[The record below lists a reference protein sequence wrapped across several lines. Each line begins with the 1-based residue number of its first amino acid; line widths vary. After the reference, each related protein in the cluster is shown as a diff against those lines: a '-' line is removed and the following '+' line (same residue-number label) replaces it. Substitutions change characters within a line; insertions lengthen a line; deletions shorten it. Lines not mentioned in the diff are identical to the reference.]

1 MPARSQVEGT
11 RKDNY
16 MQKHSTNDWQNR
28 LERWLLNSRFAVL
41 GLLVLVAA
49 CSNAP
54 DQSSNAKNTAPAVS
68 TNLSAEQ
75 VLQRMAE
82 KLKGAQQLTFKVTRQ
97 LDPALLEEGDML
109 QNAEIEFAIARPN
122 RLKTRS
128 AGGERVRSFY
138 ADGKTAVLF
147 DESMKLYASVPSEG
161 TIDEMFTRFDENY
174 GFTPPLAEFTLNDPL
189 TKISQNIQSST
200 NKGTETINGVECYRI
215 ASTGENA
222 DAEIWVATGDMLPRR
237 LVVIF
242 KHREGSPQMKA
253 DFSDWNLSAKLDDT
267 TFAFT
272 PPEGAEKIEM
282 LTTAQINEAQKKN
295 TQEKQK

>member
-1 MPARSQVEGT
+1 MKKYISTDRQSLT
-11 RKDNY
+11 RY
-16 MQKHSTNDWQNR
+16 R
-28 LERWLLNSRFAVL
+28 LFNFRFAVL
-41 GLLVLVAA
+41 GLIVFVGACANASEQSSVAA
-49 CSNAP
+49 NNAP
-54 DQSSNAKNTAPAVS
+54 AAV

-75 VLQRMAE
+75 VLRQMAE
-82 KLKGAQQLTFKVTRQ
+82 KLKGAQQLTFKVARQ

-161 TIDEMFTRFDENY
+161 TIDEMFTRFDQNY

-222 DAEIWVATGDMLPRR
+222 DAEIWVATGDLLPRR

-242 KHREGSPQMKA
+242 KYREGSPQMKA
-253 DFSDWNLSAKLDDT
+253 DFSDWNLTAKLDDT

-282 LTTAQINEAQKKN
+282 LTTAQINEAQKKSEN

>member
-1 MPARSQVEGT
+1 
-11 RKDNY
+11 
-16 MQKHSTNDWQNR
+16 MQKYFTNVWQNG
-28 LERWLLNSRFAVL
+28 LERWLLISRFAVL

-49 CSNAP
+49 CANAP
-54 DQSSNAKNTAPAVS
+54 DQSSNAQNTASAVS

-75 VLQRMAE
+75 VLQQMAA
-82 KLKGAQQLTFKVTRQ
+82 KLKSAEQITFQAARQ
-97 LDPALLEEGDML
+97 LDPALLEEGDLL
-109 QNAEIEFAIARPN
+109 QDAQIEFAIARPN
-122 RLKTRS
+122 RLRTRS
-128 AGGERVRSFY
+128 TSGEKIRSFY

-147 DESMKLYASVPSEG
+147 DETMKLYASVPSEG
-161 TIDEMFTRFDENY
+161 TIDEMFARFDENY

-189 TKISQNIQSST
+189 TKVSENIQSST
-200 NKGTETINGVECYRI
+200 NKGIETINGVECHRI

-253 DFSDWNLSAKLDDT
+253 DFSDWNLTAKLDDT

-282 LTTAQINEAQKKN
+282 LTTAQINEAQKKSEI

>member
-1 MPARSQVEGT
+1 MKKYISTDRQCLTRYRLFNLRS
-11 RKDNY
+11 
-16 MQKHSTNDWQNR
+16 
-28 LERWLLNSRFAVL
+28 AVL

-49 CSNAP
+49 CANAP
-54 DQSSNAKNTAPAVS
+54 DKSSNAQNTASSVA
-68 TNLSAEQ
+68 TNLSAQQ
-75 VLQRMAE
+75 VLQQMAE
-82 KLKGAQQLTFKVTRQ
+82 KLKGAQQLTFKVARQ

-128 AGGERVRSFY
+128 AGGEKVRSFY

-189 TKISQNIQSST
+189 TKISENIQSST
-200 NKGTETINGVECYRI
+200 NKGIEIINGVECHRI

-253 DFSDWNLSAKLDDT
+253 DFSDWNLTAKLDDT
-267 TFAFT
+267 MFAFT
-272 PPEGAEKIEM
+272 PPTGAEKIEM
-282 LTTAQINEAQKKN
+282 LTTAQINEAQKKSEI
-295 TQEKQK
+295 TQEK